1 MRDRGNFATRLS
13 TRELTGLLDRGR
25 PVEYGPGD
33 HLMRQGDEGDFVI
46 VVRSGVVKVI
56 SSDHAGGTRLLA
68 VRGPGEL
75 LGEIACVDEGVRSA
89 SVLAQGLVSGVKI
102 ARSRFLE
109 YLDDHPAVAREVTR
123 QVTLRL
129 RAAENHAAAMT
140 SECVD
145 IRVLQALAD
154 MIAFFVEGSSRT
166 RAEVPLRQCELAQ
179 LATASLVATH
189 RSLRR
194 LRDRNL
200 VTTQYGRV
208 QVPCAACLNRAIY
221 SKTITGCGGSPECI
235 SG

>member
-1 MRDRGNFATRLS
+1 MRDGGNFATRLS
-13 TRELTGLLDRGR
+13 ARELTELLGRGR
-25 PVEYGPGD
+25 AVEYQPGD
-33 HLMRQGDEGDFVI
+33 HLMRQGEEGDCVI
-46 VVRSGVVKVI
+46 VVRSGVVKVM
-56 SSDHAGGTRLLA
+56 SNDHSGGTRLLA

-75 LGEIACVDEGVRSA
+75 LGEIACVDDGVRSA
-89 SVLAQGLVSGVKI
+89 SVLAQGRVSGVKI

-109 YLDDHPAVAREVTR
+109 YLDDHPKAAREVTR
-123 QVTLRL
+123 QVSLRL

-154 MIAFFVEGSSRT
+154 MIVVFVEDSSRT
-166 RAEVPLRQCELAQ
+166 QVEVPLRQCELAH

-194 LRDRNL
+194 LCDRNL
-200 VTTQYGRV
+200 VTTRYGRV
-208 QVPCAACLNRAIY
+208 QVPCAICLNRAIC
-221 SKTITGCGGSPECI
+221 SKTITGCGGSPECV

>member
-1 MRDRGNFATRLS
+1 MRDGGNFATRLPV
-13 TRELTGLLDRGR
+13 RELAELVGRGR
-25 PVEYGPGD
+25 PVEYRPGD
-33 HLMRQGDEGDFVI
+33 HLMRQGDEGDCVI
-46 VVRSGVVKVI
+46 IVRSGVVKVL
-56 SSDHAGGTRLLA
+56 SNDHAGGTRLLA

-75 LGEIACVDEGVRSA
+75 LGEIACVDGGVRSA
-89 SVLAQGLVSGVKI
+89 SVLAQEKVSGVKI

-109 YLDDHPAVAREVTR
+109 YLDEHPIAAREVTR

-129 RAAENHAAAMT
+129 RAAESHTAAMT

-145 IRVLQALAD
+145 TRVLQALTD
-154 MIAFFVEGSSRT
+154 MIVFFVEGSSRT
-166 RAEVPLRQCELAQ
+166 LVQVPLRQCELAQ

-200 VTTQYGRV
+200 VTTRYGRV
-208 QVPCAACLNRAIY
+208 QVPCPGCLNRAIR
-221 SKTITGCGGSPECI
+221 SKSITGCGGSAECV